1 MFLQPSSFK
10 KEINMQISV
19 LATSV
24 ATLMN
29 KQGKPYQQLE
39 VSFKNLTFGKV
50 ESKKLMP
57 FGAQE
62 GAFKALSGAKQGDV
76 FEVTVVK
83 NAAGFNDWTACVQA
97 APDAAPQGLNSL
109 AGAIIGTGSINKGVQ
124 VKSTYETP
132 EERNKKQI
140 YIIRQSSLS
149 NAISTLSCSV
159 KPGADKLQ
167 VEDVISLAES
177 YYSWVMET
185 PEQTVKKDLFDMPND
200 VEVE

>member
-1 MFLQPSSFK
+1 
-10 KEINMQISV
+10 MQIQV
-19 LATSV
+19 LSTSV
-24 ATLMN
+24 VTLMSKAN
-29 KQGKPYQQLE
+29 KPYQQLE
-39 VSFKNLTFGKV
+39 VAFKNLTFGKV

-97 APDAAPQGLNSL
+97 AP
-109 AGAIIGTGSINKGVQ
+109 GSINEAPAGAAVGTPTAINNKSVQ

-132 EERNKKQI
+132 EERVIKQR
-140 YIIRQSSLS
+140 YIIKQSSLS
-149 NAISTLSCSV
+149 GAISLLTVGAKSPPTVEAVLALADTLV
-159 KPGADKLQ
+159 A
-167 VEDVISLAES
+167 
-177 YYSWVMET
+177 YVMET
-185 PEQTVKKDLFDMPND
+185 PEQTIQGDLFKMEND